1 MARTMLVLVLMGMMT
16 VSVAGEWKKTDMVFC
31 TLSQEEY
38 MKCMDLAEATA
49 RDQALD
55 DRTFGSYYRP
65 IRCTTPYIS
74 PEDCM
79 KVSYRGEIKPNY
91 LFISII
97 FADECHRS

>member
-1 MARTMLVLVLMGMMT
+1 MMT
-16 VSVAGEWKKTDMVFC
+16 VSVSGEWKKTDLVFC

-65 IRCTTPYIS
+65 IRCTQPYIS

-79 KVSYRGEIKPNY
+79 KVSRRYG
-91 LFISII
+91 
-97 FADECHRS
+97 

>member
-1 MARTMLVLVLMGMMT
+1 MARTMLLSVVFGMMT
-16 VSVAGEWKKTDMVFC
+16 VSVSGEWKKTDLVFC

-65 IRCTTPYIS
+65 IRCTQPYIS

-79 KVSYRGEIKPNY
+79 KVSIEYIVVN
-91 LFISII
+91 
-97 FADECHRS
+97 